1 METTNHPP
9 KALKGAIVS
18 ITAYLILSILKVFFG
33 YLYESEA
40 VLADG
45 FNNTTDIIASVAV
58 YIGIRVAALPR
69 DAEHKYG
76 HAKMETISALIAS
89 LIMIAVGIFVFF
101 NSLSNLIGGEY
112 TEPNPL
118 AAVVAFVSALVMFGV
133 YQFNLNLAKK
143 TKSLALKAAAKDN
156 LADAMISVGATL
168 GVLFAYFQLSWVD
181 TVLAIV
187 IAGMIIRT
195 AIQIFLD
202 ATHQLSDGFPPH
214 LVESYEETIEQFVR
228 VKEVREIKGRHLG
241 NHVMLDVTIAVDG
254 DLTVDAAHELCDDIE
269 RKLNEQHA
277 VDSVHIHI
285 EPI

>member
-1 METTNHPP
+1 METANHPP

-18 ITAYLILSILKVFFG
+18 ITAYILLSMIKVFVG
-33 YLYESEA
+33 YVYDSEA

-76 HAKMETISALIAS
+76 HAKMETISALVAS
-89 LIMIAVGIFVFF
+89 LIMVAVGVFVFI
-101 NSLSNLIGGEY
+101 NSLSNLINGAY
-112 TEPNPL
+112 AEPNPI
-118 AAVVAFVSALVMFGV
+118 AAVVAFFSAIVLFGV
-133 YQFNLNLAKK
+133 HRYNLSLAKQ

-156 LADAMISVGATL
+156 LADALISLGATL
-168 GVLFAYFQLSWVD
+168 GVLFAYFRLPWMD
-181 TVLAIV
+181 TVLALL
-187 IAGMIIRT
+187 IAGLIVRT
-195 AIQIFLD
+195 AVQIFLD
-202 ATHQLSDGFPPH
+202 ATHQLSDGFPPQ
-214 LVESYEETIEQFVR
+214 LVESYELTIEQFTEVR
-228 VKEVREIKGRHLG
+228 EVREIKGRHLG

-254 DLTVDAAHELCDDIE
+254 ELTVDAAHALCDEIE
-269 RKLNEQHA
+269 RELDTKHA

>member
-18 ITAYLILSILKVFFG
+18 ITTYLILSVLKVFFG
-33 YLYESEA
+33 YVFESEA

-45 FNNTTDIIASVAV
+45 FNNTTDIIASIAV
-58 YIGIRVAALPR
+58 YIGIRVAAIPR

-76 HAKMETISALIAS
+76 HAKMETIAALVAS
-89 LIMIAVGIFVFF
+89 LIMVAVGVVVLMNGI
-101 NSLSNLIGGEY
+101 SNLLAGEY

-118 AAVVAFVSALVMFGV
+118 AAVVAFGSALVMFGV
-133 YQFNLNLAKK
+133 YRYNSNLAKK

-156 LADAMISVGATL
+156 LADAMTSLGATL
-168 GVLFAYFQLSWVD
+168 GVLLAYFQLPWMD
-181 TVLAIV
+181 TVLAVV
-187 IAGMIIRT
+187 IAGLIIRT

-202 ATHQLSDGFPPH
+202 ATHQLSDGFPPD
-214 LVESYEETIEQFVR
+214 LVEAYETTIDQFEG

-254 DLTVDAAHELCDDIE
+254 ELTVDAAHDLCDRIE
-269 RKLNEQHA
+269 QELDAKHA

>member
-9 KALKGAIVS
+9 RALKGAIVS
-18 ITAYLILSILKVFFG
+18 ITTYLVLSVVKVFFG
-33 YLYESEA
+33 YIYESEA

-76 HAKMETISALIAS
+76 HAKMETISALVAS

-101 NSLSNLIGGEY
+101 SSLSNLIEGEY
-112 TEPNPL
+112 AEPNPL
-118 AAVVAFVSALVMFGV
+118 AAVVALVSAFILFGV
-133 YQFNLNLAKK
+133 YRFNLNLSRK

-156 LADAMISVGATL
+156 LADALISVGATF
-168 GVLFAYFQLSWVD
+168 GVLFAYFNMPWMD
-181 TVLAIV
+181 TVLAVI

-214 LVESYEETIEQFVR
+214 LVESYEETIERFER

-241 NHVMLDVTIAVDG
+241 NHVMLDVTIAVNG
-254 DLTVDAAHELCDDIE
+254 ELTVDEAHELCDEIE
-269 RKLNEQHA
+269 RELDERHA
-277 VDSVHIHI
+277 VESVHIHI

>member
-1 METTNHPP
+1 
-9 KALKGAIVS
+9 
-18 ITAYLILSILKVFFG
+18 
-33 YLYESEA
+33 
-40 VLADG
+40 
-45 FNNTTDIIASVAV
+45 
-58 YIGIRVAALPR
+58 
-69 DAEHKYG
+69 
-76 HAKMETISALIAS
+76 
-89 LIMIAVGIFVFF
+89 
-101 NSLSNLIGGEY
+101 
-112 TEPNPL
+112 
-118 AAVVAFVSALVMFGV
+118 MFGV
-133 YQFNLNLAKK
+133 YRFNLNLAKK

-168 GVLFAYFQLSWVD
+168 GVLFAYFQLSWMD

-214 LVESYEETIEQFVR
+214 LVESYEETIEQFER

-269 RKLNEQHA
+269 RKLDEQHA

>member
-58 YIGIRVAALPR
+58 YIGIRVATLPR

-133 YQFNLNLAKK
+133 YRFNLNLAKK

-168 GVLFAYFQLSWVD
+168 GVLFAYFQLSWMD

-214 LVESYEETIEQFVR
+214 LVESYEETIEQFER

-269 RKLNEQHA
+269 RKLDEQHA

>member
-18 ITAYLILSILKVFFG
+18 ITTYLILSVLKVFFG
-33 YLYESEA
+33 YIYESEA

-112 TEPNPL
+112 AEPNPL

-133 YQFNLNLAKK
+133 YRFNLNLSKK

-156 LADAMISVGATL
+156 LADAMISIGATL
-168 GVLFAYFQLSWVD
+168 GVLFAYFQLTWMD
-181 TVLAIV
+181 TVLAV
-187 IAGMIIRT
+187 GIAGMIIRT

-214 LVESYEETIEQFVR
+214 LVESYEETIEQFER

-254 DLTVDAAHELCDDIE
+254 DLTVDAAHALCDDIE
-269 RKLNEQHA
+269 RELDEQHA

>member
-69 DAEHKYG
+69 DAQHKYG

-112 TEPNPL
+112 AEPNPL
-118 AAVVAFVSALVMFGV
+118 AAVVAFASALVMFGV
-133 YQFNLNLAKK
+133 YRFNLNLAKK

-168 GVLFAYFQLSWVD
+168 GVLFAYFQLPWMD
-181 TVLAIV
+181 TVLAII
-187 IAGMIIRT
+187 IAGMIVRT

-214 LVESYEETIEQFVR
+214 LVETYEETIEQFER

-254 DLTVDAAHELCDDIE
+254 DLTVDAAHELCDEIE
-269 RKLNEQHA
+269 RKLDEQHA

>member
-18 ITAYLILSILKVFFG
+18 ITTYLILSVLKVFFG
-33 YLYESEA
+33 YVFESEA

-45 FNNTTDIIASVAV
+45 FNNTTDIIASIAV
-58 YIGIRVAALPR
+58 YIGIRVAAIPR

-76 HAKMETISALIAS
+76 HAKMETIAALVAS
-89 LIMIAVGIFVFF
+89 LIMVAVGIVVLL
-101 NSLSNLIGGEY
+101 NGISNLLAGEY

-118 AAVVAFVSALVMFGV
+118 AAVVAFGSALVMFGV
-133 YQFNLNLAKK
+133 YRYNSNLAKK

-156 LADAMISVGATL
+156 LADAMTSLGATL
-168 GVLFAYFQLSWVD
+168 GVLFAYFQLPWMD
-181 TVLAIV
+181 TVLAVV
-187 IAGMIIRT
+187 IAGLIIRT

-202 ATHQLSDGFPPH
+202 ATHQLSDGFPPD
-214 LVESYEETIEQFVR
+214 LVEAYETTIDQFEG

-254 DLTVDAAHELCDDIE
+254 ELTVDAAHDLCDRIE
-269 RKLNEQHA
+269 QELDAKHA

>member
-18 ITAYLILSILKVFFG
+18 ITTYLILSVLKVFFG
-33 YLYESEA
+33 YVFESEA

-45 FNNTTDIIASVAV
+45 FNNTTDIIASIAV
-58 YIGIRVAALPR
+58 YVGIRVAAIPR

-76 HAKMETISALIAS
+76 HAKMETIAALVAS
-89 LIMIAVGIFVFF
+89 LIMVAVGVVVLLNGI
-101 NSLSNLIGGEY
+101 SNLLAGEY

-118 AAVVAFVSALVMFGV
+118 AAVVAFGSALVMFGV
-133 YQFNLNLAKK
+133 YRYNSNLAKK

-156 LADAMISVGATL
+156 LADAMTSLGATL
-168 GVLFAYFQLSWVD
+168 GVLFAYFQLPWMD
-181 TVLAIV
+181 TVLAVV
-187 IAGMIIRT
+187 IAGLIIRT

-202 ATHQLSDGFPPH
+202 ATHQLSDGFPPD
-214 LVESYEETIEQFVR
+214 LVEAYETTIDQFEG

-254 DLTVDAAHELCDDIE
+254 ELTVDAAHDLCDRIE
-269 RKLNEQHA
+269 QELDAKHA

>member
-18 ITAYLILSILKVFFG
+18 IKAYLILSILKVFFG

-89 LIMIAVGIFVFF
+89 LIMIGVGIFVFF

-133 YQFNLNLAKK
+133 YRFNLNLAKK

-168 GVLFAYFQLSWVD
+168 GVLFAYFQLSWMD

-214 LVESYEETIEQFVR
+214 LVESYEETIEQFER

-269 RKLNEQHA
+269 RKLDEQHA

>member
-18 ITAYLILSILKVFFG
+18 ITTYLILSVLKVFFG
-33 YLYESEA
+33 YVFESEA

-45 FNNTTDIIASVAV
+45 FNNTTDIIASIAV
-58 YIGIRVAALPR
+58 YIGIRVAAIPR

-76 HAKMETISALIAS
+76 HAKMETIAALVAS
-89 LIMIAVGIFVFF
+89 LIMVAVGVVVLLNGI
-101 NSLSNLIGGEY
+101 SNLLAGEY

-118 AAVVAFVSALVMFGV
+118 AAVVAFGSALVMFGV
-133 YQFNLNLAKK
+133 YRYNSNLAKK

-156 LADAMISVGATL
+156 LADAMTSLGATL
-168 GVLFAYFQLSWVD
+168 GVLFAYFQLPWMD
-181 TVLAIV
+181 TVLAVV
-187 IAGMIIRT
+187 IAGLIIRT

-202 ATHQLSDGFPPH
+202 ATHQLSDGFPPD
-214 LVESYEETIEQFVR
+214 LVEAYETTIDQFEG

-254 DLTVDAAHELCDDIE
+254 ELTVDAAHDLCDRIE
-269 RKLNEQHA
+269 QELDAKHA